1 MIRRK
6 HSDLLF
12 SFLEQV
18 EFEYMHEIIL
28 QTFKESMKLE
38 EFYLSYQIW
47 RSYEEELISPKV
59 ID

>member
-38 EFYLSYQIW
+38 ELYLSYRIW
-47 RSYEEELISPKV
+47 RSYEE
-59 ID
+59 